1 MANFELKWIW
11 PFAETEMSVRVLVGA
26 TVHAKAKLWFWRRF
40 RLVHFLSAIIYLI
53 FEPQVR
59 KAV

>member
-1 MANFELKWIW
+1 M
-11 PFAETEMSVRVLVGA
+11 PVRVLAGA
-26 TVHAKAKLWFWRRF
+26 TVRAKAKLWFWRHF
-40 RLVHFLSAIIYLI
+40 RLVHFLPAIIYLI

>member
-1 MANFELKWIW
+1 M
-11 PFAETEMSVRVLVGA
+11 PVRVVVGA
-26 TVHAKAKLWFWRRF
+26 TVRAKAKLWFGRRF
-40 RLVHFLSAIIYLI
+40 RLVQFLSAIIYLI